1 MRGIFWVGLTGLA
14 AIGGILVKSDDIET
28 WWDGSDRSA
37 AQIDAQL
44 DRSLGEM
51 DRRLAELDR
60 LSDEI
65 DVWVDRAVDDSNPV
79 YVEQMDALEGAIERG
94 EMSRRDAINLA
105 IRRTIAEAKGEPLP
119 DVADAQSADDAVN
132 VAARLEETEAQLRA
146 LRQEGL
152 LSAED
157 YGAITARISE
167 VRERLSE
174 R

>member
-14 AIGGILVKSDDIET
+14 AIGGILVKSDDIES

-37 AQIDAQL
+37 TQIDAQL
-44 DRSLGEM
+44 DRSLGQM
-51 DRRLAELDR
+51 DKRLAELDR

-65 DVWVDRAVDDSNPV
+65 DDAVNDSNPV
-79 YVEQMDALEGAIERG
+79 YVEQMGALEGAVERG

-105 IRRTIAEAKGEPLP
+105 IRRTVAKAKGEPLP
-119 DVADAQSADDAVN
+119 DITDTSSNDAADAT
-132 VAARLEETEAQLRA
+132 ARLAQAEAQLSA
-146 LRQEGL
+146 LREEGL

-167 VRERLSE
+167 ARERVSD